1 MKKKKEKKRK
11 LLMVVAGFDPE
22 TYGLQ
27 NSRLTAELPKLSTNT
42 YVTKYV
48 FIFNMASRTIRP
60 STCAIPQFQF

>member
-1 MKKKKEKKRK
+1 MKKKKKKK
-11 LLMVVAGFDPE
+11 KKTSNDGC

-27 NSRLTAELPKLSTNT
+27 NSRLTAELPKPSTNT